1 MKIIDT
7 HLHIWNLEELS
18 LPWLSGEGP
27 VLNRTYTLED
37 YKNALGADPEYEVE
51 AAVYVEVD
59 SARTDKDRE
68 NAFIIGCC
76 ADGADLFRGAIL
88 SGYLNEEGFKEY
100 MGRYLDVPWVKGV
113 RQVLHVPEALPGT
126 CLGEAFMEN
135 VRWLGENG
143 LVYEGCVRNGELGDL
158 CEMARSCPGT
168 TIVLDH
174 MGIVDPDI
182 ISRENPSEEETAYRT
197 AWIENIKRLAALP
210 NVVCKVSGLNPAGA
224 WTDETLRPAVDIC
237 LDAFGGD
244 RVMYA
249 SNFPVCNVATGMAPW
264 IGALDRITRERGEDF
279 QKKLFSENAGR
290 IYKL

>member
-1 MKIIDT
+1 M
-7 HLHIWNLEELS
+7 
-18 LPWLSGEGP
+18 
-27 VLNRTYTLED
+27 
-37 YKNALGADPEYEVE
+37 E

-88 SGYLNEEGFKEY
+88 SGYLNEDGFKEY
-100 MGRYLDVPWVKGV
+100 MGRYLDVPGVKGV

-126 CLGEAFMEN
+126 CLGEAFLEN
-135 VRWLGENG
+135 VRWLARTAWFTRVACETGSW
-143 LVYEGCVRNGELGDL
+143 GDL

-182 ISRENPSEEETAYRT
+182 ISRENPSEEEMAYRT

-244 RVMYA
+244 
-249 SNFPVCNVATGMAPW
+249 G
-264 IGALDRITRERGEDF
+264 
-279 QKKLFSENAGR
+279 
-290 IYKL
+290 